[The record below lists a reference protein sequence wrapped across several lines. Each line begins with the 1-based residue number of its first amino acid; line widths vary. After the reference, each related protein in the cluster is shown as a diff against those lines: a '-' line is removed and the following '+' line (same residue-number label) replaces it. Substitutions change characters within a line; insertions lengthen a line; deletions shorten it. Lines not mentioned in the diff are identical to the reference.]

1 MFQVGDRVI
10 HWTYGPGRILQVE
23 EKQVAAETVQYYK
36 VQVGDLTIWVPL
48 KETEKQRLRNPT
60 PEKEFRRLVRIL
72 GNSGEPLAEDR
83 LQRKAQLLG
92 RLQDGKIEST
102 CAVIRDLACYGKQKK
117 LSESDA
123 MILERAQKFLLDEWV
138 ISLNTTLPEAQQAM
152 GKLLEEAQ
160 IATV

>member
-10 HWTYGPGRILQVE
+10 HWTYGPGQIVQVE
-23 EKQVAAETVQYYK
+23 EKQVACETLQYYK
-36 VQVGDLTIWVPL
+36 VQVKDLTIWVPL

-60 PEKEFRRLVRIL
+60 PSREFKKLIKIL
-72 GNSGEPLAEDR
+72 GKGGEPLAEDR

-92 RLQDGKIEST
+92 RLQEGKIEST

-123 MILERAQKFLLDEWV
+123 MIMERAQKFLLDEWV
-138 ISLNTTLPEAQQAM
+138 ISMNTTMTDAQQTM
-152 GKLLEEAQ
+152 GKLLEEGQTA
-160 IATV
+160 A